1 VSDLWVVAEVAP
13 DGGLA
18 RISAEIAT
26 LARTLAEASGGSAG
40 GIVVAADP
48 QRAAS
53 DLAAYLPRVVAVADP
68 RAGAYASAV
77 IVAEHVARV
86 VGDGEGRFIFTSAG
100 PDGRDLAG
108 SLVGLLGWG
117 VLANA
122 TAVSWS
128 DGRPAA
134 EASVFGGRLITT
146 GTLTGDRGIVTV
158 RPNAATAAAAA
169 SAGQVETAAA
179 GTDPVLP
186 PVTVVDRVVEAE
198 AVAPMEE
205 ARVIVS
211 GGRGVGGPEGFKV
224 VEELAQALGGVVGAS
239 RAAVDSGWIPYSHQ
253 VGQTG
258 KIVKPQLY
266 VALGISGAIQHKVG
280 MQTAETIIAVNR
292 DPEAP
297 IAEFADV
304 VVVGDLFEVVPALVA
319 ALRARTG

>member
-1 VSDLWVVAEVAP
+1 MSTLWVVGEIAP

-26 LARTLAEASGGSAG
+26 LARTLAETSGGAAA

-48 QRAAS
+48 TRAAS
-53 DLAAYLPRVVAVADP
+53 ELAAYLPRVVAVSEP
-68 RAGAYASAV
+68 RAGGHAWAV
-77 IVAEHVARV
+77 IAAEHVARLA
-86 VGDGEGRFIFTSAG
+86 GAAEPGFIFASAG
-100 PDGRDLAG
+100 PDGRDVAG
-108 SLVGLLGWG
+108 TVAGLLGWG

-122 TAVSWS
+122 TGVTWS
-128 DGRPAA
+128 DERPAA

-146 GTLTGDRGIVTV
+146 GTVTGDRGIVTV

-169 SAGQVETAAA
+169 SPGQVETDATAAA
-179 GTDPVLP
+179 GALP
-186 PVTVVDRVVEAE
+186 AVAVVDRVVEAE

-205 ARVIVS
+205 ARIIVS

-224 VEELAQALGGVVGAS
+224 VEELAEALGGVVGAS
-239 RAAVDSGWIPYSHQ
+239 RAAVDSGWISYSHQ

-304 VVVGDLFEVVPALVA
+304 VVVGDLFDVVPALVA
-319 ALRARTG
+319 ALRARAG